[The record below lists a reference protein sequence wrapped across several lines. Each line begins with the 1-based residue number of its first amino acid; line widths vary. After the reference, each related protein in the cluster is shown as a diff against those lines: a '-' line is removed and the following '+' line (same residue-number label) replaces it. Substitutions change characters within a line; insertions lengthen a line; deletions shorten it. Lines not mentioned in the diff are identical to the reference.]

1 MLTRPLKE
9 SEASEVRLFGDDA
22 ASLESMLTWV
32 YNGRITLPDDDEYT
46 LPNVSFCLE
55 LYRVA
60 DKYDLPELCETL
72 RRRFRSQLLYGLQ
85 DVACPVKGQQADPAI
100 CEAFCDLIENIYE
113 LLHAGSEHPLV
124 ATMLLVI
131 DQSPALQ
138 ILQNDGETPH
148 LVFEASRRH
157 AEFGRDVLLHLLRK
171 SNVTVKEGTGKKTIK
186 ELALVFQ
193 AMCPECDRIVR
204 MDEDS
209 LPDYDT
215 AWCVACG
222 EHMGYWDDCR
232 VVREQ

>member
-1 MLTRPLKE
+1 
-9 SEASEVRLFGDDA
+9 
-22 ASLESMLTWV
+22 
-32 YNGRITLPDDDEYT
+32 
-46 LPNVSFCLE
+46 
-55 LYRVA
+55 
-60 DKYDLPELCETL
+60 
-72 RRRFRSQLLYGLQ
+72 
-85 DVACPVKGQQADPAI
+85 
-100 CEAFCDLIENIYE
+100 
-113 LLHAGSEHPLV
+113 
-124 ATMLLVI
+124 
-131 DQSPALQ
+131 
-138 ILQNDGETPH
+138 
-148 LVFEASRRH
+148 
-157 AEFGRDVLLHLLRK
+157 LHLLRK